1 MADASLLIPFV
12 AANFLG
18 AFVAGVAGFAFG
30 LVAAAIWPHVLTP
43 LQTAT
48 LIVVYGLIVQGYAVW
63 KLRRALDRR
72 RLLRRPVLRA
82 SDRLVTGDIAMD
94 LGARTAT
101 RSTQPV
107 TLTPREY
114 AVLEFL
120 LRHPGQALSRTQIAE
135 GVWSWEFHGESN
147 VVDVYIGYLRRKLDT
162 DGVPSI
168 IETLRGY
175 GYRLRSEVHRAQPP
189 AQRPH
194 RAHRLVSGGVGPRH
208 RGLLGGPLLG
218 PGADPVGRGRP
229 LARRR
234 LGTDTGAARQ
244 ARRSDQVRRR

>member
-1 MADASLLIPFV
+1 MRILLVEDDELLGVGINDTLTRARHAVEWVRSGTQALAALQDSEFDLVVLDLGLPGMDGLEVLRRSRAGGSLTPVLVLSARDAP
-12 AANFLG
+12 AQR
-18 AFVAGVAGFAFG
+18 VAGLDAGADDY
-30 LVAAAIWPHVLTP
+30 LVKPFSFSELLARI
-43 LQTAT
+43 
-48 LIVVYGLIVQGYAVW
+48 
-63 KLRRALDRR
+63 RA
-72 RLLRRPVLRA
+72 LLRRPVLRA
-82 SDRLVTGDIAMD
+82 GDRLVTGDIAMD
-94 LGARTAT
+94 LGARTVT

-175 GYRLRSEVHRAQPP
+175 GYRLRNEGHRA
-189 AQRPH
+189 
-194 RAHRLVSGGVGPRH
+194 
-208 RGLLGGPLLG
+208 
-218 PGADPVGRGRP
+218 
-229 LARRR
+229 
-234 LGTDTGAARQ
+234 
-244 ARRSDQVRRR
+244 